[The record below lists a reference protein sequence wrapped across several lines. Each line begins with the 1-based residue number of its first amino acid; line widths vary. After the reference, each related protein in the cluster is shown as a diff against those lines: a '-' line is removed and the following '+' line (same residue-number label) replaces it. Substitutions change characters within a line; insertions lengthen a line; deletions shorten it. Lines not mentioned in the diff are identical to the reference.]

1 MLHPNE
7 TVVDLLSKTVHI
19 YIYVNDLIIN
29 IDKEQTGPYIVKNE
43 VLYEL

>member
-7 TVVDLLSKTVHI
+7 TVVDLLSKTFH
-19 YIYVNDLIIN
+19 IYVNDLIIN
-29 IDKEQTGPYIVKNE
+29 IDKEQTVPYIVKNE

>member
-19 YIYVNDLIIN
+19 CVNDLIIN

>member
-19 YIYVNDLIIN
+19 YVNDLIIN
-29 IDKEQTGPYIVKNE
+29 IDKEQTGTYIVKNE

>member
-19 YIYVNDLIIN
+19 YVNDLIIN
-29 IDKEQTGPYIVKNE
+29 IDNEQTVPYIVKNE

>member
-19 YIYVNDLIIN
+19 YVNDLIIN
-29 IDKEQTGPYIVKNE
+29 IDKEQTVPYIVKNE
-43 VLYEL
+43 V

>member
-19 YIYVNDLIIN
+19 YANDLIIN
-29 IDKEQTGPYIVKNE
+29 IDKEQTVPYIVKNE
-43 VLYEL
+43 V

>member
-7 TVVDLLSKTVHI
+7 TVVDLLGKTVH
-19 YIYVNDLIIN
+19 IYVNDLIIN
-29 IDKEQTGPYIVKNE
+29 IDIEQTVPYIVKNE

>member
-7 TVVDLLSKTVHI
+7 TVVDLLSKTVH
-19 YIYVNDLIIN
+19 IYVNDLIIN
-29 IDKEQTGPYIVKNE
+29 IDKEQTGPYIVKNK